1 MREITVEAE
10 SWPIAG
16 AFTISRGSK
25 TEARVVVVTVTEMG
39 LTGRGECVPYA
50 RYNENEKDVIA
61 AIKAQVQAIGEGM
74 SREDLQRAM
83 PRGAARNALDC
94 ALWDLEAKLA
104 GKEVWEM
111 AQLGA
116 APRALTTA
124 YTLSLGTAAE
134 MQEAA
139 KRASHRPLLKLKLG
153 EGGDEDIARVEAVR
167 AGAPNAALIVDANE
181 GWKPEQVLPMAHELA
196 RLGVS
201 LIEQPVPAAEDEV
214 LRGIDSPVPLCA
226 DESAHGLEG
235 MKRLV
240 GLYDFI
246 NVKLDKTG
254 GLTEALSV
262 MRCAKKRNLRV
273 MVGCMV
279 ATSLAMAPAMLIAQ
293 QADYV
298 DLDGPLLLAKD
309 REHALRYESSLV
321 YPPERALWG

>member
-1 MREITVEAE
+1 MREITAE
-10 SWPIAG
+10 IQSWPIAG
-16 AFTISRGSK
+16 AFTISRGAK
-25 TEARVVVVTVTEMG
+25 TEANVVVATVSQNE

-50 RYNENEKDVIA
+50 RYDENEKDVLA
-61 AIKAQVQAIGEGM
+61 AIKALQPAIREGLN
-74 SREDLQRAM
+74 RDELQRTM

-104 GKEVWEM
+104 GGSVWEL
-111 AQLGA
+111 AGLS

-124 YTLSLGTAAE
+124 YTLSLASPDDMREAALA
-134 MQEAA
+134 AA
-139 KRASHRPLLKLKLG
+139 KRPILKLKLG
-153 EGGDEDIARVEAVR
+153 HGGDDDLARVEAVR
-167 AGAPNAALIVDANE
+167 GGAPNSVLIVDANE
-181 GWKPEQVLPMAHELA
+181 GWKPEDVLPLAREFA

-201 LIEQPVPAAEDEV
+201 LIEQPVPAKEDEV
-214 LRGIDSPVPLCA
+214 LRGIESPVPLCA

-254 GLTEALSV
+254 GLTEALAV
-262 MRCAKKRNLRV
+262 IRCAKRRKLRV

-279 ATSLAMAPAMLIAQ
+279 ATSLAMAPAMLAAQ

-309 REHALRYESSLV
+309 RAPSLRYEGSLV
-321 YPPERALWG
+321 YPPERELWG

>member
-1 MREITVEAE
+1 MREIDADIE

-25 TEARVVVVTVTEMG
+25 TEARIIVVKLRENGV
-39 LTGRGECVPYA
+39 TGRGECVPYA
-50 RYNENEKDVIA
+50 RYGETEKDTLA
-61 AIKAQVQAIGEGM
+61 AIRALQPRISDGLT
-74 SREDLQRAM
+74 REELQRAI
-83 PRGAARNALDC
+83 PRGAARNAIDC
-94 ALWDLEAKLA
+94 AMWDLEARQAQCPVWKLA
-104 GKEVWEM
+104 GLTEPGPV
-111 AQLGA
+111 
-116 APRALTTA
+116 TTA
-124 YTLSLGTAAE
+124 YTLSLAAPDA
-134 MQEAA
+134 MREAA
-139 KRASHRPLLKLKLG
+139 RENTHRPLLKLKLG
-153 EGGDEDIARVEAVR
+153 GGPDDIARVEAVR
-167 AGAPNAALIVDANE
+167 DGAPNATLIVDANE
-181 GWKPEQVLPMAHELA
+181 GWKADDVLPMARELA
-196 RLGVS
+196 RLGVA
-201 LIEQPVPAAEDEV
+201 LIEQPLPAKDDEA
-214 LRGIDSPVPLCA
+214 LRGIGSPVPLCA

-262 MRCAKKRNLRV
+262 VRCAKLRKLRV

-309 REHALRYESSLV
+309 RAPGMRYEGSTV
-321 YPPERALWG
+321 HPAERELWG

>member
-1 MREITVEAE
+1 MREITAE
-10 SWPIAG
+10 IQSWPIAG
-16 AFTISRGSK
+16 AFTISRGAK
-25 TEARVVVVTVTEMG
+25 TEANVVVASVSENG

-50 RYNENEKDVIA
+50 RYGENEKDVVA
-61 AIKAQVQAIGEGM
+61 AIKTLQPAISDGL
-74 SREDLQRAM
+74 SRDELQRIM

-94 ALWDLEAKLA
+94 ALWDLETKIAGKPAWELA
-104 GKEVWEM
+104 G
-111 AQLGA
+111 LS

-124 YTLSLGTAAE
+124 YTLSLASPDDMREAALA
-134 MQEAA
+134 AA
-139 KRASHRPLLKLKLG
+139 KRPILKLKLG
-153 EGGDEDIARVEAVR
+153 HGGDDDLARVEAVR
-167 AGAPNAALIVDANE
+167 GGAPNSALIVDANE
-181 GWKPEQVLPMAHELA
+181 GWKPEDVLPLAREFA

-201 LIEQPVPAAEDEV
+201 LIEQPVPAREDEV

-254 GLTEALSV
+254 GLTEALAV
-262 MRCAKKRNLRV
+262 IRCAKLRKLRV

-279 ATSLAMAPAMLIAQ
+279 ATSLAIAPAMLVAQ

-298 DLDGPLLLAKD
+298 DLDGPLLLARD
-309 REHALRYESSLV
+309 REPSLRYEGSLV
-321 YPPERALWG
+321 YPPERELWG

>member
-1 MREITVEAE
+1 MREIAVETQ

-25 TEARVVVVTVTEMG
+25 TEARVVVATVTEMG
-39 LTGRGECVPYA
+39 MTGRGECVPYA
-50 RYNENEKDVIA
+50 RYGETEKDVIA
-61 AIKAQVQAIGEGM
+61 AIKAQAQAIGDGM
-74 SREDLQRAM
+74 GRDQLQRAM

-94 ALWDLEAKLA
+94 AMWDLEAKLA
-104 GKEVWEM
+104 GKPVWEL
-111 AQLGA
+111 AGLD
-116 APRALTTA
+116 APRAITTA
-124 YTLSLGTAAE
+124 YTLSLGAPDE

-139 KRASHRPLLKLKLG
+139 TRAAHRTLLKLKLG
-153 EGGDEDIARVEAVR
+153 GGGDEDIARVEAVR

-214 LRGIDSPVPLCA
+214 LRGIESPVPLCA

-235 MKRLV
+235 MRRLV

-262 MRCAKKRNLRV
+262 VRCAKRRNLRV

-279 ATSLAMAPAMLIAQ
+279 STSLAMAPATLIAQ
-293 QADYV
+293 HSDYV
-298 DLDGPLLLAKD
+298 DLDGPLLLAQD
-309 REHALRYESSLV
+309 RDPALRYEGSLV
-321 YPPERALWG
+321 YPPEPELWG

>member
-1 MREITVEAE
+1 MREITVEAQ

-25 TEARVVVVTVTEMG
+25 TEARVVVASVTENG

-50 RYNENEKDVIA
+50 RYGESEKDVVA
-61 AIKAQVQAIGEGM
+61 AIKAQQQALSDGM
-74 SREDLQRAM
+74 TREQLQRAM

-104 GKEVWEM
+104 GRQVWELAGLM
-111 AQLGA
+111 V
-116 APRALTTA
+116 PRALTTA
-124 YTLSLGTAAE
+124 YTLSLGTPDE
-134 MQEAA
+134 MREAA
-139 KRASHRPLLKLKLG
+139 RAAAHRPLLKLKLG
-153 EGGDEDIARVEAVR
+153 DGSNEDIARVEGVR

-181 GWKPEQVLPMAHELA
+181 GWKAEDVLPMAHELA

-201 LIEQPVPAAEDEV
+201 LIEQPVPAQDDEV
-214 LRGIDSPVPLCA
+214 LRGIESPVPLCA

-240 GLYDFI
+240 GLYDFV

-262 MRCAKKRNLRV
+262 MRCAKRRNLRV

-293 QADYV
+293 MADYV
-298 DLDGPLLLAKD
+298 DLDGPLLLARD
-309 REHALRYESSLV
+309 REPSLRYEGSLV
-321 YPPERALWG
+321 YPPEPALWG